1 MKQERSNSKKK
12 TGQKEKERNGQ
23 RTEVAQNIANERKPE
38 SKQKQKKNF
47 FLLTISI
54 MSSEFTNIVR

>member
-38 SKQKQKKNF
+38 SKQKQKNF
-47 FLLTISI
+47 F
-54 MSSEFTNIVR
+54 FPFDNFK